1 MLSDR
6 NAKRADDDVNRKK
19 HETHERVESVAPAW
33 AITRVIRG
41 GGWNNNGENG
51 RPANRNRNTPE
62 GRNNNQGFRVGRA
75 RSNAA
80 DCRSTDPAAFLSHSA
95 NRCQRAK

>member
-6 NAKRADDDVNRKK
+6 KPKSADDDVNRKK

-33 AITRVIRG
+33 AITRVICG
-41 GGWNNNGENG
+41 GGWNNNGENC

-62 GRNNNQGFRVGRA
+62 RRNNNLGFRVAPA
-75 RSNAA
+75 RSTAA
-80 DCRSTDPAAFLSHSA
+80 DAARPTRPLSRPAGAPDP
-95 NRCQRAK
+95 RAK